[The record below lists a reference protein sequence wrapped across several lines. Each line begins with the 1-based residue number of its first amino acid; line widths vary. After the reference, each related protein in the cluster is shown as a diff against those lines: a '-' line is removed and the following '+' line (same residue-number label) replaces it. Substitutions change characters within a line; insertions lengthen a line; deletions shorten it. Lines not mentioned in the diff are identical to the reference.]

1 MPDNKEN
8 KTYFPMNALKK
19 TIINPGD
26 TIDLSSTNDGWFV
39 KKGNLKVFLSNS
51 KNIKDKSRRIFL
63 FNLGTDKYFYG
74 LNDKNKNISFS
85 SCVRVFQ

>member
-8 KTYFPMNALKK
+8 KTYFPMNALKE

-39 KKGNLKVFLSNS
+39 KKGNL
-51 KNIKDKSRRIFL
+51 
-63 FNLGTDKYFYG
+63 
-74 LNDKNKNISFS
+74 
-85 SCVRVFQ
+85 